1 MDIGLSNIPFRS
13 DCLESILAIT
23 AELVV
28 LSQILRRVLVELEKA
43 CWVIFDISIAKVVQL
58 VA

>member
-1 MDIGLSNIPFRS
+1 MDIGLSDVPFRS
-13 DCLESILAIT
+13 DGLESGLAIT

-28 LSQILRRVLVELEKA
+28 LSQILRCVLVELEKA
-43 CWVIFDISIAKVVQL
+43 CWVILNVSIAKIVQL